1 MMGDFTTRA
10 RVLRWTLVGALAVS
24 GAACADD
31 EPEHSYE
38 TGIEPTSGGEQQDSP
53 GIDEAE
59 AVEIAMALAEREGY
73 DIHSYS
79 DIVVDH
85 HDDGN
90 WIVQLRRP
98 RMLRFLEVTVDK
110 VDGRSSLAVRS
121 SGADG

>member
-10 RVLRWTLVGALAVS
+10 RALRWVFIGALTVAGV
-24 GAACADD
+24 ACGGD

-38 TGIEPTSGGEQQDSP
+38 TGIEPTSGGEQADSP

-59 AVEIAMALAEREGY
+59 AVEIAMALAEQEGY
-73 DIHSYS
+73 DTHSYS

-90 WIVQLRRP
+90 WVVQLRRP

-110 VDGRSSLAVRS
+110 SSGHGSLRVRS

>member
-1 MMGDFTTRA
+1 MGDFTTWARA
-10 RVLRWTLVGALAVS
+10 LLIGLLTIG

-38 TGIEPTSGGEQQDSP
+38 TGIEPTSGGEAADSP

-59 AVEIAMALAEREGY
+59 AVEIAMALAEQEGY

-85 HDDGN
+85 ADDGN

-110 VDGRSSLAVRS
+110 VNGHSSLAVRS

>member
-1 MMGDFTTRA
+1 MAG
-10 RVLRWTLVGALAVS
+10 V
-24 GAACADD
+24 ACG
-31 EPEHSYE
+31 ESESEHTYE
-38 TGIEPTSGGEQQDSP
+38 TGIEPTSGNEQEETP

-59 AVEIAMALAEREGY
+59 AVEIAMALAEQEGY
-73 DIHSYS
+73 DTHSYD

-85 HDDGN
+85 ADDGN

-110 VDGRSSLAVRS
+110 VNGNASLAVRS